1 MAYDFKKIE
10 KKWQKNWEE
19 TKPFKTDKSKD
30 KKKFYCLEMLPYPS
44 GRIHMGHVRNYSIGD
59 VCSRFHSMNGYN
71 VLHPMG
77 WDSFGMPAENAAI
90 KSGKSPAVH
99 TVENIEMMKVQF
111 KNLGFSY
118 DWDREI
124 SSCTPEYYKWNQWF
138 FIKMIEMGLAYR
150 KKREVNWCPS
160 CQTVLANEQ
169 AEGGT
174 CWRCDSEVHQKELDQ
189 WFIKTTKYTEELLKD
204 LDKLTEWPLNVRQM
218 QKNWIGKS
226 VGSKVKFKLKET
238 DKEIEV
244 FTTRIDT
251 IFGATF
257 MCIAPNHPIVEEI
270 KKVSD
275 LKEDIDK
282 FVDKINKI
290 PREERLTS
298 TEKLGQFTGVYAINP
313 FTNKEIPVYLANFV
327 LMEYGTGAVM
337 SVPAHDER
345 DFEFAKKYN
354 LPIIPVISPEKDK
367 TFDEE
372 LKEAFTIYGYLIN
385 SGKYTGKTSDEAKEE
400 MNKFIVENGIGEP
413 AVTYRIKD
421 WGISRQRYW
430 GTPIPVIYCEDCGIV
445 PVPEK
450 DLPVKLPEDVVFTG
464 EGGSPLL
471 TSKTFLHATCPK
483 CGKEAKRET
492 DTMDTFMDSS
502 WYYFR
507 YISPKLDSAPFDKEE
522 AKYFTPVDLYIG
534 GVEHATMHL
543 MYTRFFT
550 KFLRDLG
557 LLEISEP
564 VKRLLTQGMV
574 IKDGVKM
581 SKSKG
586 NVVDP
591 DEMIEKYGADAVRL
605 FMLFAAPPEKEIEW
619 ADRGAEGALRF
630 LNRVW
635 NFAEENKDKITK
647 EGDLNIKELKG
658 KGKDLFRKLHQTILK
673 VSDDIQITI
682 HLNTAIA
689 SMMELFNSLSSF
701 KPANDNENL
710 LVKEVYS
717 SLVKMLN
724 PFAPH
729 ICSELGEMLN
739 ISLNS
744 WPKGLKEYAKE
755 DNFTLVVQIS
765 GKVKAKIEAQIGI
778 TQEEAIKIA
787 KENEKVQKA
796 LEGKTVI
803 KEIYIPNRLL
813 NIVAK

>member
-1 MAYDFKKIE
+1 MAYDFKTIE
-10 KKWQKNWEE
+10 KKWQKTWEK
-19 TKPFKTDKSKD
+19 TKPYKTSKSKD

-59 VCSRFHSMNGYN
+59 VCSRYYSMNNYN

-90 KSGKSPAVH
+90 KTGKAPAIH

-111 KNLGFSY
+111 KNLGFAY

-150 KKREVNWCPS
+150 KKREVNWCPT

-174 CWRCDSEVHQKELDQ
+174 CWRCDSDVNQKELDQ
-189 WFIKTTKYTEELLKD
+189 WFIKTTDYTEQLLED
-204 LDKLTEWPLNVRQM
+204 LDKLPEWPSNVRQM

-226 VGSKVKFKLKET
+226 TGSNVKFQLEGLNE
-238 DKEIEV
+238 EIEV
-244 FTTRIDT
+244 FTTRVDT
-251 IFGATF
+251 IFGSTF
-257 MCIAPNHPIVEEI
+257 LCIAPNHPIVEKI
-270 KKVSD
+270 KKQSH
-275 LKEDIDK
+275 LKEEINS

-290 PREERLTS
+290 SREDRLIS
-298 TEKLGQFTGVYAINP
+298 TEKLGQFTGINAINP
-313 FTNKEIPVYLANFV
+313 FTNKPVPVYLANFV

-345 DFEFAKKYN
+345 DFEFAKKYK
-354 LPIIPVISPEKDK
+354 LPIIPVIAPEKDTK
-367 TFDEE
+367 YEEE
-372 LKEAFTIYGYLIN
+372 LAEAFTIYGYLIN
-385 SGKYTGKTSDEAKEE
+385 SGKFTGKTSDEAKKE
-400 MNKFIVENGIGEP
+400 MNNFLTENNIGSA

-445 PVPEK
+445 TVPEK
-450 DLPVKLPEDVVFTG
+450 DLPVKLPEDVEFKG

-471 TSKTFLHATCPK
+471 TSKTFLDVKCPK
-483 CGKEAKRET
+483 CGKNARRET

-507 YISPKLDSAPFDKEE
+507 YISSNLDSAPFDKED
-522 AKYFTPVDLYIG
+522 ADYFTPVDLYIG

-557 LLEISEP
+557 MLKIDEP

-591 DEMIEKYGADAVRL
+591 DEMIEKYGADSVRV

-619 ADRGAEGALRF
+619 ADQGAEGILRF

-635 NFAEENKDKITK
+635 TFAEENSETIQMEGMLNKDDLK
-647 EGDLNIKELKG
+647 EKG
-658 KGKDLFRKLHQTILK
+658 KALFRKMHQSILK
-673 VSDDIQITI
+673 ISEDIKVKI

-689 SMMELFNSLSSF
+689 AMMELFNSLSSF
-701 KPANDNENL
+701 KAVDEADKL
-710 LVKEVYS
+710 LIKEVYL
-717 SLVKMLN
+717 SLIKMLN

-729 ICSELGEMLN
+729 ITAELSEMYG
-739 ISLNS
+739 ISLEN
-744 WPKGLKEYAKE
+744 WPQGKQEYAKE
-755 DNFTLVVQIS
+755 ENFTLVVQLN
-765 GKVKAKIEAQIGI
+765 GKVKGKIQAPIGI
-778 TQEEAIKIA
+778 SDDEAYQLAENDEKIKT
-787 KENEKVQKA
+787 A
-796 LEGKTVI
+796 LEGKTII
-803 KEIYIPNRLL
+803 KKIYIKNRLL
-813 NIVAK
+813 NIVVR